1 MNTKDTSSTGKAKP
15 FLITEQNRHHQK
27 GRKLSACVGRNQ
39 TWHEDCTSTP
49 WSNRTWSIQRLATQ
63 VDCDAFQGTRS
74 EIDCCRSMIGEFLF
88 KGMYSTLNDNAF
100 GAIMLVISL
109 TILCLCLVAIIKLLH
124 SLLQGPI
131 ALIIKK
137 FINADFPGP
146 LGYLTGYLAIII
158 GAGLTIIVHSSSI
171 FTSTLTPLVGIGV
184 IKLDRMYPLTLG
196 SNIGTTTTAIL
207 SALANT
213 DGLRNALQAAFCHLF
228 FNITGI
234 LLFYPIPYLRIPIPL
249 AKFLGNCTAEYRWF
263 AIVYILLM
271 FFLFPALVFALSIP
285 GWYVLLGVLGPVCL
299 LFIIIGVIKCL
310 QAKRPQSLPRK
321 LQDWMFLPQP
331 LRSLEPY
338 DRAMQKVFFCKR
350 LQTDSTEKT
359 DTGATSDR
367 QPNGESSTRL

>member
-1 MNTKDTSSTGKAKP
+1 M
-15 FLITEQNRHHQK
+15 R
-27 GRKLSACVGRNQ
+27 
-39 TWHEDCTSTP
+39 
-49 WSNRTWSIQRLATQ
+49 
-63 VDCDAFQGTRS
+63 
-74 EIDCCRSMIGEFLF
+74 IGEFSF
-88 KGMYSTLNDNAF
+88 KGIYSKLNDKAI
-100 GAIMLVISL
+100 GAIMMVISL
-109 TILCLCLVAIIKLLH
+109 TVLCLCLVAIVKLLH

-131 ALIIKK
+131 ALIIKT

-158 GAGLTIIVHSSSI
+158 GAGLTIIVQSSSI

-184 IKLDRMYPLTLG
+184 IELDRMYPLTLG

-234 LLFYPIPYLRIPIPL
+234 LLFYPIPYLRFPIPL

-310 QAKRPQSLPRK
+310 QAKRPQGLPRK

-350 LQTDSTEKT
+350 FQTDSTEKT